1 MSEQP
6 VEGPEEGYAAER
18 DSVARRQLRTRAQR
32 PGVVFGADLLP
43 ALSVLSLV
51 TLLGFPLGWIWARLA
66 PPRESTMTP
75 EGELV
80 PVLVESYHEF
90 DGLAV
95 FLLLSSACGVLVA
108 AVVWQLRGRR
118 GPVLLVATVL
128 GSLLSAWLGM
138 RLGTSFAAG
147 MYPVPNT
154 LRPGD
159 LVAVAPRL
167 DTWVGLLGQP
177 MTVALT
183 YGLVASWNGLDDLG
197 RRRG

>member
-18 DSVARRQLRTRAQR
+18 DAVARRQLRTRLPR

-66 PPRESTMTP
+66 PPQESTMTRD
-75 EGELV
+75 GELV
-80 PVLVESYHEF
+80 PVLVESYHGF

-108 AVVWQLRGRR
+108 AAVWQLRGRR
-118 GPVLLVATVL
+118 GPVLLVATAL

-147 MYPVPNT
+147 MYPVPDT

-159 LVAVAPRL
+159 LVTVAPRL
-167 DTWVGLLGQP
+167 GTWVALLGQP
-177 MTVALT
+177 LTGALT
-183 YGLVASWNGLDDLG
+183 YGLLVSWNGLDDLG

>member
-6 VEGPEEGYAAER
+6 VEGPERKYTTDR
-18 DSVARRQLRTRAQR
+18 DSVPWRQLRTRPPR

-51 TLLGFPLGWIWARLA
+51 TLLGFPLGWIWAHLA
-66 PPRESTMTP
+66 PPRESTMTRQ
-75 EGELV
+75 GELV
-80 PVLVESYHEF
+80 PVLVESYHRF

-108 AVVWQLRGRR
+108 AAAWQLRGRR
-118 GPVLLVATVL
+118 GPVLLVAMVL

-147 MYPVPNT
+147 MYPVPDT

-167 DTWVGLLGQP
+167 DTLVGLLGQP
-177 MTVALT
+177 LTVALT